1 MTETDFFRLID
12 NPGSTG
18 LGTAYNE
25 FTTTVVYLCKER
37 ESACRTVFALSYA
50 ETELQYHDAMQET
63 DSSRSMYVRK
73 ALSFVRKML
82 KYYQVRLH
90 RGGAFDG
97 GEKTN
102 QRQDEAAAMQWTGS
116 TAELVELIY
125 GLDEMKLINGGETG
139 IKELLARFCRMFG
152 VEIKENQCYNTYAD
166 IKRRKNESR
175 TYFFDRAAER
185 LNRRRCGTRRRNGR
199 GGEARKICLYRN
211 YPQEKNTF
219 AETIIIQYIMALEIK
234 AIPTLKGKEA
244 ERFVKEADKAYQKK
258 EKTDFSKQVKI
269 ARAILRKANMI

>member
-1 MTETDFFRLID
+1 MEHLILTETDFFRLID

-25 FTTTVVYLCKER
+25 FTTTVVSLCKER
-37 ESACRTVFALSYA
+37 ESVCRTVFALSYA

-63 DSSRSMYVRK
+63 DSIRSMYVRK

-90 RGGAFDG
+90 RGGVFDG

-152 VEIKENQCYNTYAD
+152 VEIKENQ
-166 IKRRKNESR
+166 E
-175 TYFFDRAAER
+175 ER
-185 LNRRRCGTRRRNGR
+185 EPDVFL
-199 GGEARKICLYRN
+199 
-211 YPQEKNTF
+211 
-219 AETIIIQYIMALEIK
+219 
-234 AIPTLKGKEA
+234 
-244 ERFVKEADKAYQKK
+244 
-258 EKTDFSKQVKI
+258 
-269 ARAILRKANMI
+269 

>member
-1 MTETDFFRLID
+1 MEHLILTETDFFRLIG

-25 FTTTVVYLCKER
+25 FTTTVVSLCKER
-37 ESACRTVFALSYA
+37 ESVCRTVFALSYA

-63 DSSRSMYVRK
+63 DSSRSIYVRK

-90 RGGAFDG
+90 RGGASEG

-102 QRQDEAAAMQWTGS
+102 QRQEEAAAMRWTGS

-185 LNRRRCGTRRRNGR
+185 LNRRMMRD
-199 GGEARKICLYRN
+199 E
-211 YPQEKNTF
+211 
-219 AETIIIQYIMALEIK
+219 
-234 AIPTLKGKEA
+234 EA
-244 ERFVKEADKAYQKK
+244 ERK
-258 EKTDFSKQVKI
+258 
-269 ARAILRKANMI
+269 RR

>member
-1 MTETDFFRLID
+1 MEHLILTETDFFRLIG

-25 FTTTVVYLCKER
+25 FTTTVVSLCKET
-37 ESACRTVFALSYA
+37 ETVCRTVFALSYA

-63 DSSRSMYVRK
+63 DSSRSIYVRK

-102 QRQDEAAAMQWTGS
+102 QKQDEVAAMQWTGS

-185 LNRRRCGTRRRNGR
+185 LNRRMMRD
-199 GGEARKICLYRN
+199 E
-211 YPQEKNTF
+211 
-219 AETIIIQYIMALEIK
+219 
-234 AIPTLKGKEA
+234 EA
-244 ERFVKEADKAYQKK
+244 ERK
-258 EKTDFSKQVKI
+258 
-269 ARAILRKANMI
+269 RR

>member
-25 FTTTVVYLCKER
+25 FTTTVVSLCKER
-37 ESACRTVFALSYA
+37 ESVCRTVFALSYA

-82 KYYQVRLH
+82 KYYQVGLY

-116 TAELVELIY
+116 TAELTAV
-125 GLDEMKLINGGETG
+125 
-139 IKELLARFCRMFG
+139 
-152 VEIKENQCYNTYAD
+152 
-166 IKRRKNESR
+166 
-175 TYFFDRAAER
+175 
-185 LNRRRCGTRRRNGR
+185 
-199 GGEARKICLYRN
+199 
-211 YPQEKNTF
+211 
-219 AETIIIQYIMALEIK
+219 
-234 AIPTLKGKEA
+234 
-244 ERFVKEADKAYQKK
+244 VKEVKVRIVLRLFRCSCTHSSHQTAHHISLTTNWKSCIINNIINCYCKK
-258 EKTDFSKQVKI
+258 IIT
-269 ARAILRKANMI
+269 IL

>member
-25 FTTTVVYLCKER
+25 FTTTVVSLCKER
-37 ESACRTVFALSYA
+37 ESICRTVFALSYA

-82 KYYQVRLH
+82 KYYQVGLH

-125 GLDEMKLINGGETG
+125 GLDEMKLINGC
-139 IKELLARFCRMFG
+139 IKPPKNWALNMVAPRVWFLASKVAFSLPS
-152 VEIKENQCYNTYAD
+152 A
-166 IKRRKNESR
+166 
-175 TYFFDRAAER
+175 
-185 LNRRRCGTRRRNGR
+185 LNS
-199 GGEARKICLYRN
+199 L
-211 YPQEKNTF
+211 
-219 AETIIIQYIMALEIK
+219 
-234 AIPTLKGKEA
+234 
-244 ERFVKEADKAYQKK
+244 
-258 EKTDFSKQVKI
+258 
-269 ARAILRKANMI
+269 MIS